1 MDPHRRAELRSLA
14 LHAAIVDVLRR
25 EPERLLAI
33 RQRVQGWLDNRP
45 PRPYAKAWANALDG
59 EREQLWAL
67 LVDPGE
73 RANAMRQASPF
84 AGVLDARTRW
94 RILETVGAVGP

>member
-33 RQRVQGWLDNRP
+33 RERVQGWLDARP
-45 PRPYAKAWANALDG
+45 PRPYAQAWAEALDG
-59 EREQLWAL
+59 GREQLWAL
-67 LVDPGE
+67 MIDPGE
-73 RANAMRQASPF
+73 RATAMRQSSPF
-84 AGVLDARTRW
+84 AGVLDARARW
-94 RILETVGAVGP
+94 RILETVGSQAP